1 MDLEIAWTVATKDLS
16 IIRKK
21 KSIFYAVIILPL
33 IMSIGL
39 PAIVWVVEQRG
50 TIPDAILIGLLNAF
64 SFFFVIM
71 ASLSSIG
78 ISSYSIVGEKVEK
91 SLEPLLATP
100 ATDGEI
106 LFGKGLAAF
115 IPTIVATYV
124 SVTIFMILTDIL
136 TYAQLGYSYYPN
148 LTIALVL
155 FLVTPL
161 AIILSNELNVLVSAR
176 VNDVRTASQL
186 GAIMG
191 IPFFVIYILAEI
203 GLISLDIATFLAIS
217 AILLAADI
225 ALFYLSR
232 TTFRREQILTR
243 WK

>member
-1 MDLEIAWTVATKDLS
+1 
-16 IIRKK
+16 
-21 KSIFYAVIILPL
+21 
-33 IMSIGL
+33 
-39 PAIVWVVEQRG
+39 
-50 TIPDAILIGLLNAF
+50 
-64 SFFFVIM
+64 
-71 ASLSSIG
+71 
-78 ISSYSIVGEKVEK
+78 
-91 SLEPLLATP
+91 
-100 ATDGEI
+100 
-106 LFGKGLAAF
+106 
-115 IPTIVATYV
+115 
-124 SVTIFMILTDIL
+124 
-136 TYAQLGYSYYPN
+136 